1 MRVTVHPYAV
11 DCVPTT
17 ATEHCQTWIRRS
29 VVHFFRDL
37 HKNNGLSANAF
48 VHALSNSDRRFD
60 PQGSTFTADDGSLIS
75 CTLKPAQ
82 LITADLE
89 AWKVEHK
96 AHEMKLVGQDPF
108 AYCPTCSK
116 SNREALTDGTP
127 VPPVRLSVMT
137 DAMNAADRFAAA
149 GRRQNGIKP
158 TTSLFLGEAAQQIM
172 DETES
177 GALAKNAERGAKAAA
192 AAAAGEEGPCTTAL
206 HCNRESIKQKRGEM
220 DIVGTVA
227 IVCPHIFP
235 GLGCCIPMTT
245 PENHHYYDVLLEYLL
260 RTRPDTKDVYLD
272 LMCRYRGRFKALIDK
287 LSKEDIF
294 PISAD
299 DINMLLPM
307 MHAFDHNHACQLV
320 YSALYAAGVGRRV
333 GEQTEVLWSE
343 IKPFFKI
350 ARYMTRAHW
359 WDNYNCLLWLL
370 SLRKQERF
378 PAMLADRI
386 ARIDTKVDEFKNDIF
401 NLKAEQQPMGLK
413 TLRLL
418 CHSWTPPLRP
428 LLLL

>member
-1 MRVTVHPYAV
+1 
-11 DCVPTT
+11 
-17 ATEHCQTWIRRS
+17 
-29 VVHFFRDL
+29 
-37 HKNNGLSANAF
+37 
-48 VHALSNSDRRFD
+48 
-60 PQGSTFTADDGSLIS
+60 
-75 CTLKPAQ
+75 
-82 LITADLE
+82 
-89 AWKVEHK
+89 
-96 AHEMKLVGQDPF
+96 
-108 AYCPTCSK
+108 
-116 SNREALTDGTP
+116 
-127 VPPVRLSVMT
+127 MT

-192 AAAAGEEGPCTTAL
+192 DAAAGEEGPCTTAL

-320 YSALYAAGVGRRV
+320 YSALYAEGVGRRV

-386 ARIDTKVDEFKNDIF
+386 ARIDTKVGEYFASLPF
-401 NLKAEQQPMGLK
+401 LM
-413 TLRLL
+413 
-418 CHSWTPPLRP
+418 CF
-428 LLLL
+428 